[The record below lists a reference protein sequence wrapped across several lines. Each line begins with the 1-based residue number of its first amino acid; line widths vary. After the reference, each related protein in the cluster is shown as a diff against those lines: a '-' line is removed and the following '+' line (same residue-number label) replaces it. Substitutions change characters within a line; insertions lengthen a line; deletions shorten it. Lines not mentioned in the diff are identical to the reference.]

1 MSALECAPRVVI
13 NEHIFATT
21 AAPTSRTPADPPTR
35 SVLSPSDH
43 TTPPQTPQGGRTVR
57 LDIITRNVFD
67 PHQFYL
73 AQAHQ
78 QLAHARRIQSPQG
91 SSHLGCRLQHPI
103 MEDPTPR
110 SVDLRLPT
118 HFRRA
123 SNTCCQRS
131 SNGFFVVQIR
141 ETPSHGCRNAH
152 TIILYC
158 DDNVIPVLFYEY
170 IARGFRPL
178 QYIQTQLSYNGFQGC
193 QDRYGRRERT

>member
-1 MSALECAPRVVI
+1 MRAESRDQRAYFR
-13 NEHIFATT
+13 HH
-21 AAPTSRTPADPPTR
+21 SRTDQPNTGRSTNPVGSLALRPHHPTTDPTR
-35 SVLSPSDH
+35 RPDRAAGH
-43 TTPPQTPQGGRTVR
+43 HHPQRP
-57 LDIITRNVFD
+57 TRNVFD